1 LMNKLS
7 DEEKILAKE
16 AGLSTVKVL
25 WGFLS
30 GLCEKHNISA
40 KA

>member
-1 LMNKLS
+1 MNKLS

-25 WGFLS
+25 WDFLS